1 MASTL
6 FVSKN
11 DHIFIW
17 DYCLLILWKHFWE
30 DEISPGSQLPE
41 KPWSMLA
48 MEGGALFQPSCT
60 HTSCQHSCLLWGMD
74 LLSLW
79 PCSLRAYLSLGKSE
93 FYAHYLGLHV
103 YLVKSMRFIQV
114 ANPDGKWPGAMV
126 VWPLEWLYMAF
137 FHRDSPRALLPSFH
151 RALFHGCPSGSS
163 WNAVA
168 LTPHTEK
175 AGNPLVWSQ
184 TSLAGL
190 REQDDQ
196 TFEWFWFLREILFY
210 ERFTLSKVMNM
221 EYQILCC
228 YPAKIILMESVCST
242 LQVARSSKL
251 L

>member
-126 VWPLEWLYMAF
+126 VWPLELLYVAC
-137 FHRDSPRALLPSFH
+137 FHRDSPRALLPSLH
-151 RALFHGCPSGSS
+151 RALFH
-163 WNAVA
+163 AV
-168 LTPHTEK
+168 
-175 AGNPLVWSQ
+175 
-184 TSLAGL
+184 
-190 REQDDQ
+190 
-196 TFEWFWFLREILFY
+196 
-210 ERFTLSKVMNM
+210 
-221 EYQILCC
+221 
-228 YPAKIILMESVCST
+228 
-242 LQVARSSKL
+242 LQVLPEMQWHLHPTPRKQETPWYEARPPWRASGNRTIRPLNDSDF
-251 L
+251 